1 MSREDT
7 RLHVLLVEDDP
18 DMARLV
24 SCQLGWSG
32 SARFTVDLAPD
43 LQSALSRIERDEFD
57 AVLFDLSLPD
67 GDPMSTLVVA
77 GTLSRQLPILV
88 LTGIE
93 DEGMAE
99 LAARIGAQAYLLKG
113 RGMDARILGREVYA
127 AVHRHRWVRSA

>member
-1 MSREDT
+1 MARQDT
-7 RLHVLLVEDDP
+7 SLHVLLVEDDP

-32 SARFTVDLAPD
+32 SARFTVDHAPD
-43 LQSALSRIERDEFD
+43 LQSALNRIERDEFD

-88 LTGIE
+88 LTAIE
-93 DEGMAE
+93 DESMAE

-113 RGMDARILGREVYA
+113 RSMDARALGREVYA
-127 AVHRHRWVRSA
+127 AVHRHRWVRTA